1 MNPAELFRQETN
13 TVQLA
18 PGDFLFR
25 EGEKGDKMYVLLEGE
40 IDIFLGDFVLETA
53 GPGALL
59 GEMALIDDS
68 PRTANAVAK
77 TPSPPGANRPAPV
90 SFSRSADT
98 AFCDACDENAG
109 RSPAS
114 HERRDGG
121 AIASLE
127 RDAALLFRSRACGVI
142 FRRMRIVA
150 QYLLFAAIATTGCGQ
165 QAPTAA
171 DFAAQRQRMVEQQLK
186 PRGIK
191 DERVL
196 AAMAKVPREEFIP
209 ADARADAYED
219 GPLPIGYDQTISQP
233 YIVAFMTEQLRP
245 KPSDR
250 VLEIGSGSGYQAAIL
265 AELVADVYTI
275 EIVEPLAKTAE
286 ATLQRLGYKNVH
298 IKVGDGYK
306 GWPEEAPF
314 DAIIVTCAPEKVPQP
329 LVDQLKDG
337 GRMVIPVGERFAQQL
352 YLLEKKNGQLKE
364 SATLPVR
371 FVPMLREAQKK

>member
-1 MNPAELFRQETN
+1 
-13 TVQLA
+13 
-18 PGDFLFR
+18 
-25 EGEKGDKMYVLLEGE
+25 
-40 IDIFLGDFVLETA
+40 
-53 GPGALL
+53 
-59 GEMALIDDS
+59 
-68 PRTANAVAK
+68 
-77 TPSPPGANRPAPV
+77 
-90 SFSRSADT
+90 
-98 AFCDACDENAG
+98 
-109 RSPAS
+109 
-114 HERRDGG
+114 
-121 AIASLE
+121 
-127 RDAALLFRSRACGVI
+127 
-142 FRRMRIVA
+142 MRIVA

-165 QAPTAA
+165 QTPIAA
-171 DFAAQRQRMVEQQLK
+171 DFAARRQRMVEQQLK

-196 AAMAKVPREEFIP
+196 AAMAKLPREEFVP
-209 ADARADAYED
+209 VKSRSDSYED

-245 KPSDR
+245 KSGDR

-286 ATLQRLGYKNVH
+286 ATLQGLGYKNVH

-337 GRMVIPVGERFAQQL
+337 GRMVIPVGERLAQQL

-371 FVPMLREAQKK
+371 FVPMLREGQKR